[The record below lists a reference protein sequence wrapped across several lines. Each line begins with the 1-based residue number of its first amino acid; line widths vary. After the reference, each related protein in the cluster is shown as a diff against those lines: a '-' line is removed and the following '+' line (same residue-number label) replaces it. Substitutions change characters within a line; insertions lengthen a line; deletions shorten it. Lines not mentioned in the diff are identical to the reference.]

1 MAAPS
6 KHQQIPAF
14 DQSGSSPPRPI
25 ADIVAKDHGS
35 ICILRGITDRGYA
48 WIEEYCSSDGYQPF
62 GLGARLVEPRY
73 IFAILKRAVAD
84 GLEVA

>member
-6 KHQQIPAF
+6 NHQQIPAF

-35 ICILRGITDRGYA
+35 ICIVRGMTDAGYA
-48 WIEEYCSSDGYQPF
+48 WIEKNCCGDGYQPF

-73 IFAILKRAVAD
+73 VFAILKGAIDD
-84 GLEVA
+84 GLVVA